1 MLTIFQADDLDGYT
15 VRAAVDGL
23 VQRMH
28 VFKSFTKDSDVPAW
42 GPSRW
47 SRELRGLQV
56 LFLEHAERRSVSKIC
71 AGRGL
76 GRGDAADGDSARRT
90 IRGPRHLTTGDAC

>member
-56 LFLEHAERRSVSKIC
+56 LFLEHA
-71 AGRGL
+71 
-76 GRGDAADGDSARRT
+76 DAALAVET
-90 IRGPRHLTTGDAC
+90 QLTEIPHVALLEALDI

>member
-1 MLTIFQADDLDGYT
+1 

-47 SRELRGLQV
+47 SRELRGLKSYSWNTRSADQ
-56 LFLEHAERRSVSKIC
+56 FLKFVR
-71 AGRGL
+71 
-76 GRGDAADGDSARRT
+76 DAALAVET
-90 IRGPRHLTTGDAC
+90 QLTEIPHVALLEALDI